1 MVAAQLKENH
11 PMTTNP
17 TPQSESSRAPAR
29 RARRKG
35 HTKTDKARDPVKPRA
50 RSRPKADAPT
60 ATRSKATKT
69 QACLDLLRR
78 PNGATLEELQQ
89 ATAWQAHS
97 VRGFLAGTV
106 KKKLGLKLA
115 SDKPEDGPR
124 RYRILAD
131 RG

>member
-1 MVAAQLKENH
+1 
-11 PMTTNP
+11 MTTNP
-17 TPQSESSRAPAR
+17 TPRSKHSRAPAPR
-29 RARRKG
+29 PRRKG
-35 HTKTDKARDPVKPRA
+35 HTKTDKARDPVKPRV
-50 RSRPKADAPT
+50 RSRQQVTPPP

-69 QACLDLLRR
+69 QTCLDLLRR
-78 PNGATLEELQQ
+78 PNGATLEELQT

>member
-1 MVAAQLKENH
+1 
-11 PMTTNP
+11 MTTNP
-17 TPQSESSRAPAR
+17 TPKSESSRALAL

-35 HTKTDKARDPVKPRA
+35 HTKTDKARNSVKPRA

-69 QACLDLLRR
+69 QTCLDLLRR
-78 PNGATLEELQQ
+78 PNGATLEELQK